1 MDKWLFVF
9 LANNQKKDFFFK
21 TTLHLLHLLLHLCC
35 LKYKMSRFRFLHST
49 VFVAILK
56 CYRLLLDV

>member
-9 LANNQKKDFFFK
+9 LANNQKKDFFK
-21 TTLHLLHLLLHLCC
+21 KQL
-35 LKYKMSRFRFLHST
+35 YIYYIYYYVKMSRFRFLHST